1 MNARLLLDY
10 CSYRG
15 DNCWTLSNKQKNNG
29 LTKTNNQTKY
39 MVLCCVSY
47 TNIHQQSEEEVVDHL
62 PALKASCAKHCPAQK
77 KQYDACVNRITKL
90 GEGDCE
96 AWYFDLLHCVDHCV
110 APQAF
115 KKLK

>member
-1 MNARLLLDY
+1 MCKSKFHHTPSESEIARQHLKQ
-10 CSYRG
+10 
-15 DNCWTLSNKQKNNG
+15 SNKING
-29 LTKTNNQTKY
+29 IVLCIQRTHTNNE
-39 MVLCCVSY
+39 
-47 TNIHQQSEEEVVDHL
+47 QSEEEVVDHL

-77 KQYDACVNRITKL
+77 KQYDACINRITKL